1 MKKKLLKILLL
12 IIAISNINIINAF
25 AQVEETTEEFE
36 TKIDK
41 FREVLWKAKENYL
54 EEINTD
60 QLVTEAIKA
69 ALEKLDPHSIY
80 LSPQKLKTENE
91 KFAGSFEGIGVQFQV
106 IEDTINIISA
116 ISGGPSEKLGI
127 TSGDKIVRIEGE
139 SAIKM
144 DNDTIQSKLRGKK
157 GTVVNVQIL
166 RSGEPELLSF
176 DIVRDKIP
184 LYSVD
189 ASFIIDGTDIGYLSI
204 NRFMQTTH
212 REFLDSMKKLSNLG
226 MKKLILDLRGNPGGY
241 LNQAFLLADEFVKN
255 GNTIVYTKGRKPEFD
270 DYHYSRPG
278 GRYENLPVI
287 VLVDAGSASASEIVS
302 GAIQDL
308 DRGLIVGVTTF
319 GKGLVQR
326 QYDLPDKSGFRIT
339 IAQYFTPSG
348 RNIQRPYK
356 DKEKYRSM
364 EGWLELKEG
373 KNINHALEEA
383 KTNNLDSLPPIYK
396 TSGGRN
402 VLGGGGITP
411 DYIAKYDT
419 ITKFSRNVRAKNLYF
434 IFSRE
439 YLDKNDKTFD
449 KTYKSDFKKFLREF
463 EITDDMI
470 DDFETLAESK
480 GIEWDDDSFETDE
493 KYLKL
498 SIKASIA
505 RSVWGNNEST
515 ATYLPMIK
523 SAMKAIELFP
533 EAINIAN
540 LESN

>member
-1 MKKKLLKILLL
+1 MIRISKIMLFLT
-12 IIAISNINIINAF
+12 AISSINIICAF
-25 AQVEETTEEFE
+25 AQVPPSNEEFDS
-36 TKIDK
+36 KIDK
-41 FREVLWKAKENYL
+41 FYQVLWTAKENYL
-54 EEINTD
+54 EEIDTD
-60 QLVTEAIKA
+60 ELVTEAIKA

-80 LSPQKLKTENE
+80 MPPQKLKTENE
-91 KFAGSFEGIGVQFQV
+91 RFAGSFEGIGVQFQV

-144 DNDTIQSKLRGKK
+144 DSDTIQSRLRGKK
-157 GTVVNVQIL
+157 GTVVNIQIL
-166 RSGEPELLSF
+166 RSGESELLSF

-212 REFLDSMKKLSNLG
+212 REFLDSMKKLSDMG

-241 LNQAFLLADEFVKN
+241 LNQAFLLADEFIKN
-255 GNTIVYTKGRKPEFD
+255 GNTIVYTKGRKPDFD
-270 DYHYSRPG
+270 EYYYSRPG
-278 GRYENLPVI
+278 GRYENLPII
-287 VLVDAGSASASEIVS
+287 VLVDAGSASASEIMS

-356 DKEKYRSM
+356 DKLKYRSM
-364 EGWLELKEG
+364 TDWLDLKEG

-383 KTNNLDSLPPIYK
+383 KTSNLDSMPPIYK

-411 DYIAKYDT
+411 DYVAKYDT
-419 ITKFSRNVRAKNLYF
+419 ITKFSRNLRAKNLNFLY
-434 IFSRE
+434 SRE
-439 YLDKNDKTFD
+439 YLDKNEKTFD
-449 KTYKSDFKKFLREF
+449 KTYKYDFKKFLREF
-463 EITDDMI
+463 VVTEDMI

-480 GIEWDDDSFETDE
+480 GVEWDDDSFETDE

-540 LESN
+540 LENN

>member
-1 MKKKLLKILLL
+1 MLLLL
-12 IIAISNINIINAF
+12 IAIFSIDFAMSN
-25 AQVEETTEEFE
+25 AQTETSNEEFDA
-36 TKIDK
+36 KIDK
-41 FREVLWKAKENYL
+41 FYQVLWTAKENYL
-54 EEINTD
+54 EDIDTD
-60 QLVTEAIKA
+60 KLVTEAIKA

-80 LSPQKLKTENE
+80 LPPQKMQTENE
-91 KFAGSFEGIGVQFQV
+91 RFAGSFEGIGVQFQV

-116 ISGGPSEKLGI
+116 IAGGPSEKLGI
-127 TSGDKIVRIEGE
+127 TSGDKIVRIDGQ

-144 DNDTIQSKLRGKK
+144 DNDTIQSRLRGKK

-189 ASFIIDGTDIGYLSI
+189 ASFIIDSTDIGYLSI

-212 REFLDSMKKLSNLG
+212 REFLDSMKKLSDLG

-241 LNQAFLLADEFVKN
+241 LNQAFLLADEFIKN
-255 GNTIVYTKGRKPEFD
+255 GNMIVYTKGRKPTFD
-270 DYHYSRPG
+270 ENHYSRPG
-278 GRYENLPVI
+278 GRYENLPLI
-287 VLVDAGSASASEIVS
+287 VLIDAGSASASEIMA

-308 DRGLIVGVTTF
+308 DRGLVVGVTSF

-356 DKEKYRSM
+356 DKDKYRSM
-364 EGWLELKEG
+364 EGWFDLKEG
-373 KNINHALEEA
+373 MNINHE
-383 KTNNLDSLPPIYK
+383 LDESRIKNIDSMPPIFK

-419 ITKFSRNVRAKNLYF
+419 ITKFGRNVRAKNIYF
-434 IFSRE
+434 LFARA
-439 YLDKNDKTFD
+439 YLDKNEKVFNSI
-449 KTYKSDFKKFLREF
+449 YKPDFKKFLREF
-463 EITDDMI
+463 EITDDMME
-470 DDFETLAESK
+470 DFKELGKSK
-480 GIEWDDDSFETDE
+480 GLEWDDESYKTDE

-498 SIKASIA
+498 TIKANIA
-505 RSVWGNNEST
+505 RSVWGNNESI
-515 ATYLPMIK
+515 ATFLPLIK
-523 SAMKAIELFP
+523 QVTKAIELFP
-533 EAINIAN
+533 EATEIAN
-540 LESN
+540 LGSN